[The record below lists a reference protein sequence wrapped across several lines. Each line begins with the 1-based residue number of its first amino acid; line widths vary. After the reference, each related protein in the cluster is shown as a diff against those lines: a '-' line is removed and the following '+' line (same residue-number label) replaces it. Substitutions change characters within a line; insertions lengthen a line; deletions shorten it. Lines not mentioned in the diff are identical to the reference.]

1 MARTEINVAK
11 GLVNSD
17 AIMTVTAIQP
27 GATGLSGYVVEDST
41 FDNRLGLIVTNSG
54 SATGA
59 IEITPSDFYSNSGA
73 GKLSVTV
80 GGSVTKLVGPLDGAQ
95 YRQSNGDINVD
106 SIGVTGSI
114 YAVEIG

>member
-1 MARTEINVAK
+1 MSRTEINVAK

-27 GATGLSGYVVEDST
+27 GATGTSGYVIEDST
-41 FDNRLGLIVTNSG
+41 FDNRLGLVVTNSG

-59 IEITPSDFYSNSGA
+59 IEITASDFYENAGE
-73 GKLSVTV
+73 GKLSITV
-80 GGSVTKLVGPLDGAQ
+80 GGSVTKLVGPLDGMRF
-95 YRQSNGDINVD
+95 RQASGDINVD
-106 SIGVTGSI
+106 SVGVTGSI